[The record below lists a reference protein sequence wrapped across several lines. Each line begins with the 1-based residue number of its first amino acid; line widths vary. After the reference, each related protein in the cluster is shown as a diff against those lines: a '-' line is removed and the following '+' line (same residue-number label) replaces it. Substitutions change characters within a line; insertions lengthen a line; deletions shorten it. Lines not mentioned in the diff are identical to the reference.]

1 MKPPDEIIK
10 ELVRQ
15 WLEKAE
21 KDMGVALLLLNEN
34 APFPEAIGFHCQQA
48 TEKFL
53 KAYLVMVQADFP
65 KTHNLGELLD
75 IVLKQNPGLAKSL
88 EDVTELNPFGVDFR
102 YPSDLIDTSRNDA
115 ERAFE
120 LAGKTRA
127 AVLATL
133 EKAK

>member
-1 MKPPDEIIK
+1 MKPPDEIKK

-21 KDMGVALLLLNEN
+21 KDMGVAKLLLLEN
-34 APFPEAIGFHCQQA
+34 ASFPEAIGFHCQQA

-53 KAYLVMVQADFP
+53 KAYMVMIQADFP

-75 IVLKQNPGLAKSL
+75 IVAKQNPRMAASL
-88 EDVTELNPFGVDFR
+88 NDITELNPFGVDFR
-102 YPSDLIDTSRNDA
+102 YPGDLMDTSRNDA

-120 LAGKTRA
+120 LAGKTRET
-127 AVLATL
+127 VLAAL
-133 EKAK
+133 EIAK